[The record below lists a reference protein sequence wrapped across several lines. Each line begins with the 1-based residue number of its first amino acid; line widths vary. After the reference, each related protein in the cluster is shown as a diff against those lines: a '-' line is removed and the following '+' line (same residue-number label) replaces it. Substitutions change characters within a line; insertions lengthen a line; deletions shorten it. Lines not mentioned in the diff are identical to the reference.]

1 MLLGIDD
8 SQVQSAE
15 RKLHDD
21 RLALAEATR
30 ALREQCRRTMTRPS
44 TLALLLVVG
53 GLAGARAKTRAPAPE
68 TRSISSALG
77 AVLRGVLSPLL
88 KSVAALAVEH
98 VLHRRHDAAAPA
110 PQNEQAG

>member
-1 MLLGIDD
+1 MLLDIDD

-15 RKLHDD
+15 RKLHHD

-30 ALREQCRRTMTRPS
+30 ALREQCRRTLTRPS

-53 GLAGARAKTRAPAPE
+53 GLTGARAKTRARAPG
-68 TRSISSALG
+68 TRRISSALG
-77 AVLRGVLSPLL
+77 AMLRGVLAPLL
-88 KSVAALAVEH
+88 KGVAALAVEH
-98 VLHRRHDAAAPA
+98 VLHRRHDAPAPT